1 MDRAGRNEAD
11 IQAPQPEAGQQAR
24 VSGADEDARRPGCP
38 ESPSAQGARAARREG
53 RREVISASGH
63 RGERLPREARI
74 TRSVEIRTLLE
85 RGKRKRTKNL
95 DVFFAASPVARSRM
109 GVIVPKH
116 GRRVVDR
123 NLLKRRVREV
133 GRREVLPH
141 LEAAGAHVDVLI
153 RMRRTAYELD
163 FDLLRREVLDALETL
178 WSQGS

>member
-1 MDRAGRNEAD
+1 
-11 IQAPQPEAGQQAR
+11 
-24 VSGADEDARRPGCP
+24 
-38 ESPSAQGARAARREG
+38 
-53 RREVISASGH
+53 
-63 RGERLPREARI
+63 
-74 TRSVEIRTLLE
+74 
-85 RGKRKRTKNL
+85 
-95 DVFFAASPVARSRM
+95 M

-163 FDLLRREVLDALETL
+163 FDLLRREVLDVLETL